1 MLRIESERGV
11 PTMDYTRY
19 YTPVL
24 VQIAAY
30 AGFALGGNWVFIGIA
45 SLPLL
50 GLIDSVLP
58 NDMRPR
64 EMKRGLMADLPVW
77 LATILAVGLYF
88 MAAFWV
94 RSSEAITPWQYA
106 GARSEEHTSELQS
119 LMRTSYAVFCLKQ
132 KNGDRTT
139 LSIL

>member
-1 MLRIESERGV
+1 MRISDWSSDV
-11 PTMDYTRY
+11 CSSD
-19 YTPVL
+19 L
-24 VQIAAY
+24 
-30 AGFALGGNWVFIGIA
+30 
-45 SLPLL
+45 LPLL

-94 RSSEAITPWQYA
+94 RSAEAITPWQYA
-106 GARSEEHTSELQS
+106 GAILS
-119 LMRTSYAVFCLKQ
+119 LAWMSVVPLV
-132 KNGDRTT
+132 DRKSTR
-139 LSIL
+139 LNSSH